1 MGFCAALSRATV
13 GSGVWVL
20 ILGTVGCAPNQPLAQ
35 PPIAQQPEL
44 PNSPEK
50 SSTGSRSPEIASA
63 SGPTAPA
70 RWVLVPERAIPN
82 NQQERLWS
90 SDKTLVV
97 DGVRVHTLSGGAP
110 TQSLDFLPG
119 ANIGALPLPPPLG
132 AGFVFHADLDAETV
146 FWRAGDWTSELTPLV
161 RLPERADRLEV
172 GFGRV
177 YARLADSGETVAFD
191 PRTGK
196 GVTLGPLP
204 PAPSYFDFQFWDDW
218 FAAVHTDAR
227 GVLATFDGGTTWH
240 ATGIDAEDAAL
251 SSEPGGILVSTA
263 DSRDLLAPD
272 GTWTPEYEGVGL
284 DSEVVPAATR
294 ASLGRN
300 PLELAVLHGWPVGG
314 DRAVV
319 ANWGNLGLV
328 DLNTGQVSE
337 LATGQYPGSLPC
349 HAVALRGVDAG
360 SAPATTTLGIGF
372 VCLLSNGETGVYS
385 LAEDISLHQYASWP
399 NQVTLWSSSN
409 GALVANTECP
419 SHEAPSAPTKP
430 DAGDYCILR
439 GRTAPQPLHVPNA
452 TGAERVVAL
461 GDGRVVVLVPPRSGA
476 AGSLRL
482 TTLAGALPETA
493 TPLHFAPNTPEK
505 LRTTA
510 ELGLWLQEGGELEP
524 GKLGFWVATANRL
537 VGARV
542 ALDGTV
548 ELSHRTEADLR
559 RSHLSG
565 ARAFELSSGET
576 AWQSLDFGQTWH
588 EVTVPRGLT
597 SASTRESRDVV
608 GCSVIG
614 CSFGNWLRVGYE
626 PEHSSVP
633 TEAASPEQLQLR
645 PSAYSQWNLTCYPTG
660 ISEGAKRGSA
670 STTFALGQERPRYG
684 TNAGFVA
691 APLAS
696 SGSADVAS
704 SANRPFLGVPRPTT
718 PSGAFAFDM
727 GADGTHQF
735 RSYAWGQDGDGW
747 RTGSTWLT
755 RVADRFSVS
764 GLWSTAPTRSPWPN
778 LLGAAQLFGA
788 DRANRYSSSWQLS
801 LDPSERAGMLRI
813 TTTGTT
819 ELHFIEEGAA
829 TISVGNTS
837 FGPVSGVVKVQK
849 AWYFGS
855 QEGNRFH
862 VYRVRNGVVEDFTDF
877 PIGDPVAPVLTRNT
891 RATALGLLLRAPAG
905 TWHLYPISD
914 SGQALEPIVLSR
926 DVLNREWPRCEDE
939 PLGYYV
945 LGSLPLSRFT
955 PSDGSEVLSFEG
967 VPEEWKA
974 EAVTARTV
982 VTTNSQCVDALA
994 ARLASNQPSVIASA
1008 HVPPHSGSIPLTV
1021 TDRLNDVRH
1030 GFQCK

>member
-1 MGFCAALSRATV
+1 MGFRAALCRTAVS
-13 GSGVWVL
+13 SGGWVWVW
-20 ILGTVGCAPNQPLAQ
+20 GAFGCAPSQTITTQ
-35 PPIAQQPEL
+35 TIARQPEVTD
-44 PNSPEK
+44 PAEK
-50 SSTGSRSPEIASA
+50 SSNGSPGKISPTDAPA
-63 SGPTAPA
+63 APA
-70 RWVLVPERAIPN
+70 RWVLVPERATPN
-82 NQQERLWS
+82 NQPDQPWS
-90 SDKTLVV
+90 SDKPLVV
-97 DGVRVHTLSGGAP
+97 DGVRVRPLQGGAP
-110 TQSLDFLPG
+110 TQSSDFLPG
-119 ANIGALPLPPPLG
+119 ANIGALPLPEALG

-146 FWRAGDWTSELTPLV
+146 FWRASDWTNELTPLT
-161 RLPERADRLEV
+161 RLPERADRLEI
-172 GFGRV
+172 GFGRI

-191 PRTGK
+191 PSTGK
-196 GVTLGPLP
+196 NVTLGPLP
-204 PAPSYFDFQFWDDW
+204 AAPSYFDFQFWDDW

-284 DSEVVPAATR
+284 DSETMPVATR
-294 ASLGRN
+294 VSLGRN
-300 PLELAVLHGWPVGG
+300 PLELAVLHGWPVGN

-319 ANWGNLGLV
+319 ANWGNLGVVNLS
-328 DLNTGQVSE
+328 TGQVSQ
-337 LATGQYPGSLPC
+337 LSSGQYPGSLPC
-349 HAVALRGVDAG
+349 HAVALRGVDASRG
-360 SAPATTTLGIGF
+360 VPGVGF
-372 VCLLSNGETGVYS
+372 VCLLSNGETSVYS
-385 LAEDISLHQYASWP
+385 LTENLGLQQYASWP
-399 NQVTLWSSSN
+399 TQVTLWSSSN

-419 SHEAPSAPTKP
+419 TRESANAAKEQG
-430 DAGDYCILR
+430 AGDYCILR
-439 GRTAPQPLHVPNA
+439 GQTAPQPLHVPRA

-461 GDGRVVVLVPPRSGA
+461 GDGRAAVVVPPRAGA

-482 TTLAGALPETA
+482 TTPAGVLPETA
-493 TPLHFAPNTPEK
+493 LPLHFAPSTPEK

-510 ELGLWLQEGGELEP
+510 EIGLWLQEGGELEA

-542 ALDGTV
+542 ALDGTI

-626 PEHSSVP
+626 PVQSAVP
-633 TEAASPEQLQLR
+633 TEAAAPEPLQLR
-645 PSAYSQWNLTCYPTG
+645 PTAYSQWNLTCYPTG
-660 ISEGAKRGSA
+660 ITEGTKRGSA

-684 TNAGFVA
+684 TNTGFVA

-696 SGSADVAS
+696 SAAADIAN

-735 RSYAWGQDGDGW
+735 RSYAWGRDGEAW
-747 RTGSTWLT
+747 RTGSAWLT

-764 GLWSTAPTRSPWPN
+764 GLWSTAPTRSPWSN

-801 LDPSERAGMLRI
+801 LDPSERAGVLRV

-837 FGPVSGVVKVQK
+837 FGPVSGMVKVQK

-862 VYRVRNGVVEDFTDF
+862 VYRVRNGVVEDFADF

-905 TWHLYPISD
+905 TWHLYPISE
-914 SGQALEPIVLSR
+914 SGQALEPIVLTR
-926 DVLNREWPRCEDE
+926 EALNSEWPRCEDE

-994 ARLASNQPSVIASA
+994 ARLASNQPNVISSA
-1008 HVPPHSGSIPLTV
+1008 HVPPSSGTIPLTV
-1021 TDRLNDVRH
+1021 TDRLNDTRH
-1030 GFQCK
+1030 GFRCK

>member
-1 MGFCAALSRATV
+1 MAFCAAQSRTAV
-13 GSGVWVL
+13 GSGIWVWVL
-20 ILGTVGCAPNQPLAQ
+20 SVACAPNQTVVQ
-35 PPIAQQPEL
+35 PPAATPESE
-44 PNSPEK
+44 SPIVVTSGSSK
-50 SSTGSRSPEIASA
+50 SALASTEL
-63 SGPTAPA
+63 TPA
-70 RWVLVPERAIPN
+70 RWVLVPERAAPSRQQ
-82 NQQERLWS
+82 QQEHWS
-90 SDKTLVV
+90 SLDTLVV
-97 DGVRVHTLSGGAP
+97 EGVRVRVHRSGAP
-110 TQSLDFLPG
+110 TQSQDFLPG
-119 ANIGALPLPPPLG
+119 NNFGAMPLPETLG
-132 AGFVFHADLDAETV
+132 GGFVFHADLDAETV
-146 FWRAGDWTSELTPLV
+146 FWRAQDWTSELVPLT
-161 RLPERADRLEV
+161 RLPERADRLKV
-172 GFGRV
+172 GFGRI

-196 GVTLGPLP
+196 GVTLGQLP

-218 FAAVHTDAR
+218 FALVHTDAR

-240 ATGIDAEDAAL
+240 ATGIDAEDASL
-251 SSEPGGILVSTA
+251 STEPGGVLVSTA

-272 GTWTPEYEGVGL
+272 GTWTPEYEGAIL
-284 DSEVVPAATR
+284 DYEALPAPTR

-300 PLELAVLHGWPVGG
+300 PLELAVLHGWSLGNN
-314 DRAVV
+314 RAVV
-319 ANWGNLGLV
+319 ANWGNLGVV
-328 DLNTGQVSE
+328 DLSSGEVRQ

-349 HAVALRGVDAG
+349 HAVAMSRAEGSGANADTTPGV
-360 SAPATTTLGIGF
+360 GF
-372 VCLLSNGETGVYS
+372 VCLLSNGETSIYS
-385 LAEDISLHQYASWP
+385 LTADLGLQKYAGWP
-399 NQVTLWSSSN
+399 RQVTLWSSNN
-409 GALVANTECP
+409 GALVVSGSCPEREGSSDPANAT
-419 SHEAPSAPTKP
+419 
-430 DAGDYCILR
+430 DYCILR
-439 GRTAPQPLHVPNA
+439 GQTAPQPLQVPNA
-452 TGAERVVAL
+452 TGAERLVAL
-461 GDGRVVVLVPPRSGA
+461 RDGRVAVVLPPRADVPG
-476 AGSLRL
+476 GLRL
-482 TTLAGALPETA
+482 TTPNGALAEAA
-493 TPLHFAPNTPEK
+493 TPLRFAKDTPEK

-510 ELGLWLQEGGELEP
+510 EIGLWLQEGGELEP

-565 ARAFELSSGET
+565 PRAFELSSGET
-576 AWQSLDFGQTWH
+576 AWQSLDFGQTWQ

-597 SASTRESRDVV
+597 SASTRETHDVV

-614 CSFGNWLRVGYE
+614 CSFGNWLRVGYA
-626 PEHSSVP
+626 PEHSTVP
-633 TEAASPEQLQLR
+633 VEAASPEPLHLR
-645 PSAYSQWNLTCYPTG
+645 PAAYSQWRLTCYPTG

-684 TNAGFVA
+684 TSTGFVA
-691 APLAS
+691 APLA
-696 SGSADVAS
+696 GSIAADIAS
-704 SANRPFLGVPRPTT
+704 SANRPFLGVPRPTP
-718 PSGAFAFDM
+718 PSDAFAFDM

-747 RTGSTWLT
+747 RTSSTWLT

-778 LLGAAQLFGA
+778 VLGAAQLFGA

-819 ELHFIEEGAA
+819 ELHFVEEGAA
-829 TISVGNTS
+829 TISIGNTS

-862 VYRVRNGVVEDFTDF
+862 VYRVRSGVVEDFADF
-877 PIGDPVAPVLTRNT
+877 PVGDPVAPMLTRNT

-905 TWHLYPISD
+905 TWHLYPLTE
-914 SGQALEPIVLSR
+914 SGQAMEPIVLTR
-926 DVLNREWPRCEDE
+926 DVLNREWSRCEDE

-974 EAVTARTV
+974 EAVTARTI
-982 VTTNSQCVDALA
+982 VTANSQCVDALA
-994 ARLASNQPSVIASA
+994 ARLASTQPSVISSPR
-1008 HVPPHSGSIPLTV
+1008 VPPGSGSIPLTV

-1030 GFQCK
+1030 GFQCLGN